1 MYHTTDKNDETLDE
15 FNIMMATLNEGSLQ
29 TTGKEIFIAKR
40 LTISKIFSIIL
51 WRCTPEEQLARWLS
65 SEQGDLQCKHV
76 LPCVALWNGC
86 AEEAMLVH

>member
-51 WRCTPEEQLARWLS
+51 
-65 SEQGDLQCKHV
+65 
-76 LPCVALWNGC
+76 
-86 AEEAMLVH
+86 